1 MRQLGHDFK
10 VKEPR
15 KCMSKQRNHTREW
28 QSLDTLKDA
37 QLPPLLYRFYRF
49 LWQKNFLIHIQE
61 VFAFYHFTPSVYFR
75 VSYLYLWKSTN
86 HCVIITLFNIILK
99 CLFELSLLSAW
110 PLHFFIKPTAAST
123 YILNKSTDI
132 TIGKKKRNGKE
143 FFEYAPIFV
152 SSQCIYIIY
161 TFQWRETI
169 GHSIHWHSYLLLT
182 LKSSWIKSLKYLRK
196 DWS

>member
-1 MRQLGHDFK
+1 MTLNLRSPENACLN
-10 VKEPR
+10 KEITPENGR
-15 KCMSKQRNHTREW
+15 AWTH
-28 QSLDTLKDA
+28 LKTPSSH
-37 QLPPLLYRFYRF
+37 LCFTGF
-49 LWQKNFLIHIQE
+49 IGFWWQKNFLIHIQE